1 MKNTFI
7 ICKPEYI
14 KPKKS
19 PNTTHKI
26 TQEQKLS
33 QNNRIDT
40 FVMVVFLA
48 INQILGEAAEFLYQL
63 EVSFNQKYFYHK
75 TKIKPDLRIKY
86 TG

>member
-1 MKNTFI
+1 
-7 ICKPEYI
+7 
-14 KPKKS
+14 
-19 PNTTHKI
+19 
-26 TQEQKLS
+26 
-33 QNNRIDT
+33 
-40 FVMVVFLA
+40 MVVFLA